1 MRLEQLEYLVV
12 ISKCKSLSEASKRL
26 FITQQSLGKSITN
39 LEKELGVTLLTRT
52 SRGGYLTKEGLEVLD
67 AAKGILQQI
76 DQLKGRFSVC
86 PEITGDITMLCCP
99 AVHETV
105 LSGAIDELSRRAP
118 HMNVMALAKDSF
130 LIPDMHRRLSE
141 CSEGTIVSVLNVPD
155 DNVLLKSKISD
166 DLEFLPL
173 VDDYWVTCM
182 NKNHPLAMKMN
193 LTLKSLFNEPLII
206 EYPDYPEAGIDRIT
220 LDYYRDYGTPQIKK
234 IVDCESLFYSTIENS
249 TYIGFA
255 SHFFV
260 AHSANIRPNVIFKD
274 FTPTINSQIG
284 CLFRKKDRD
293 NESVRTFAKCLKE
306 HLYAD

>member
-1 MRLEQLEYLVV
+1 MRLEQLEYLVA

-39 LEKELGVTLLTRT
+39 LEKELGVTLLTRA
-52 SRGGYLTKEGLEVLD
+52 SRGCYLTKEGLETLE
-67 AAKGILQQI
+67 AAKNILQQV

-86 PEITGDITMLCCP
+86 PEITGDITVLCCP

-118 HMNVMALAKDSF
+118 HTNVMALAKDSF

-141 CSEGTIVSVLNVPD
+141 CSEGAVVSVLNVPD

-182 NKNHPLAMKMN
+182 SKNHPLAMKTN

-220 LDYYRDYGTPQIKK
+220 LDLLPR
-234 IVDCESLFYSTIENS
+234 LRH
-249 TYIGFA
+249 A
-255 SHFFV
+255 S
-260 AHSANIRPNVIFKD
+260 D
-274 FTPTINSQIG
+274 
-284 CLFRKKDRD
+284 
-293 NESVRTFAKCLKE
+293 KE
-306 HLYAD
+306 DSR

>member
-1 MRLEQLEYLVV
+1 M
-12 ISKCKSLSEASKRL
+12 ILS
-26 FITQQSLGKSITN
+26 
-39 LEKELGVTLLTRT
+39 
-52 SRGGYLTKEGLEVLD
+52 
-67 AAKGILQQI
+67 
-76 DQLKGRFSVC
+76 
-86 PEITGDITMLCCP
+86 
-99 AVHETV
+99 
-105 LSGAIDELSRRAP
+105 
-118 HMNVMALAKDSF
+118 
-130 LIPDMHRRLSE
+130 
-141 CSEGTIVSVLNVPD
+141 
-155 DNVLLKSKISD
+155 
-166 DLEFLPL
+166 FLPL

-255 SHFFV
+255 SRFFV
-260 AHSANIRPNVIFKD
+260 AHSANIRPNVIFKN

-293 NESVRTFAKCLKE
+293 NESVQTFVKCLKE
-306 HLYAD
+306 HLYAN